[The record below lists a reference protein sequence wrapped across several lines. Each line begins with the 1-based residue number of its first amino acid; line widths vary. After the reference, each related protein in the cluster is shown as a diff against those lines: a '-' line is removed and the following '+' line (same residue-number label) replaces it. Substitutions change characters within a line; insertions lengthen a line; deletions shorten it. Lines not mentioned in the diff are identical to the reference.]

1 MIMRFRQ
8 LFRDRRGNSVIELA
22 LFAPVIAT
30 FLVGMSDLALGLTRK
45 FQIEQASY
53 RALEL
58 ITVGSLQSDYNA
70 YVKPEAATAAGVPL
84 ANVKVYTRLDCDST
98 VKKAFSETPFTVTD
112 VCTSSQQTSRFVRVE
127 VVTDYEPTFSYMADL
142 MGGADGKV
150 RLTSRSTLR
159 VQ

>member
-1 MIMRFRQ
+1 MIVRLRH
-8 LFRDRRGNSVIELA
+8 LLRDRRGNSAIELA
-22 LFAPVIAT
+22 LFAPIIAS
-30 FLVGMSDLALGLTRK
+30 FIVGMSDLALGLTRK

-58 ITVGSLQSDYNA
+58 ITVGSLQTDYTA
-70 YVKPEAATAAGVPL
+70 FVRAEAAAAAGEDVS
-84 ANVKVYTRLDCDST
+84 NVTVTNWLECDGT
-98 VKKAFSETPFTVTD
+98 KKEPFSET
-112 VCTSSQQTSRFVRVE
+112 CSSSQQTARYVKVQIVSDFQ
-127 VVTDYEPTFSYMADL
+127 PTFSYMADV

>member
-1 MIMRFRQ
+1 MIMRLRQ
-8 LFRDRRGNSVIELA
+8 LLRDRRGNSVIELA

-30 FLVGMSDLALGLTRK
+30 FVVGMSDLARGLTRK

-58 ITVGSLQSDYNA
+58 ITVGALQTDYSA
-70 YVKPEAATAAGVPL
+70 FVRSAAAAAAGEPI
-84 ANVKVYTRLDCDST
+84 ANVTVTNWLECDG
-98 VKKAFSETPFTVTD
+98 VKKANFSD
-112 VCTSSQQTSRFVRVE
+112 VCTSSQQTARYVKVQIVSDFR
-127 VVTDYEPTFSYMADL
+127 PTFSYMADV
-142 MGGADGKV
+142 MGGADGRV

>member
-1 MIMRFRQ
+1 MIMHLRH
-8 LFRDRRGNSVIELA
+8 LLRDRRGNSAIELA
-22 LFAPVIAT
+22 LFAPIIAS
-30 FLVGMSDLALGLTRK
+30 FIVGMSDLALGLTRK

-58 ITVGSLQSDYNA
+58 ITVGSLQSDYDA
-70 YVKPEAATAAGVPL
+70 YVKPEAAAAANVPL
-84 ANVKVYTRLDCDST
+84 ENVTVFTRLDCDAT
-98 VKKAFSETPFTVTD
+98 VKKAFTEGPFTAAD

-127 VVTDYEPTFSYMADL
+127 IVTDFEPTFSYMADV

-150 RLTSRSTLR
+150 PLTSRSTLR